1 MDRFYKMMK
10 RNNKGFTLVE
20 LMVVLLILGIL
31 VAIAIPIYNKTQ
43 ESAAIKAHEANI
55 RTLISAGQMAIA
67 AEDVPKTDDVTWTEI
82 PKEPETDKHYWAGD
96 YIKEWPDVPTGLP
109 TGNGEKYAE
118 YNGKGYQVTI
128 STDGDVSVGPK
139 IE

>member
-10 RNNKGFTLVE
+10 RNNRGFTLVE

-67 AEDVPKTDDVTWTEI
+67 AEDVPDSEVNWTGKDSDVGG
-82 PKEPETDKHYWAGD
+82 KHKAGD